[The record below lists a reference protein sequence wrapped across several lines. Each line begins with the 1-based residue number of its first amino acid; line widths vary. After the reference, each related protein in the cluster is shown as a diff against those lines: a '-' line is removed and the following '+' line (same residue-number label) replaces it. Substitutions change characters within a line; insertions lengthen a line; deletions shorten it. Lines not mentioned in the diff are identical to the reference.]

1 MRGREEAGKLLRG
14 IGNVNLLDWRG
25 FDANHTKTFSVEF
38 PFDRYWVDVLS
49 GPECGL
55 GSGFGP

>member
-25 FDANHTKTFSVEF
+25 FDANHTKTFPVQF
-38 PFDRYWVDVLS
+38 PFDRRWGGVLS
-49 GPECGL
+49 DHESGL
-55 GSGFGP
+55 GSRFAS